1 MYMHVWL
8 SLEDSDYICF
18 CISSANHGV
27 WHIEALNIHLIQQ
40 TIVESSIYDVETL
53 QILADT

>member
-1 MYMHVWL
+1 MHIWL